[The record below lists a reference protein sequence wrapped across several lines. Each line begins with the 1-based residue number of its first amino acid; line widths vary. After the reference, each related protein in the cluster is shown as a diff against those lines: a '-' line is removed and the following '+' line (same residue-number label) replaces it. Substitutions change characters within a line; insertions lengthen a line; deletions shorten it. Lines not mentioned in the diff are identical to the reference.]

1 MPAVPCVDMLSWIV
15 DDPSVDIE
23 ALMSDCEELEKTR
36 RMIFVKKQQF
46 IASASPLEQVGD
58 EKYNHPQ
65 MLAGFVG
72 VLKYIDLRCGPVEST
87 SNPAVFST
95 RTCNY
100 TYAWPGR
107 NPLIH

>member
-58 EKYNHPQ
+58 EKYNHSQ

-72 VLKYIDLRCGPVEST
+72 VLKYIDEVCGPIE
-87 SNPAVFST
+87 NPNNPNVFSV
-95 RTCNY
+95 RTCNH
-100 TYAWPGR
+100 TFIFPGS
-107 NPLIH
+107 